1 MLMLLINNNNS
12 ACKNNIYFLN
22 LFCVC
27 TNLRPNLAMVKGI
40 K

>member
-1 MLMLLINNNNS
+1 MLMLLINNNS
-12 ACKNNIYFLN
+12 ACKNNIYILN
-22 LFCVC
+22 HFCVC